1 MRYPRLPNPLFVYIV
16 TQRLLRVL
24 LAGLVFGG
32 VASPGAAGEPPPDTD
47 PVIESTWHECDH
59 PVVAGDSEIQGP
71 GGLPAHPV
79 APSKMTLSL
88 AECLDLA
95 AQRQPRIAAQQA
107 WLAAAEDGYRALLTL
122 GPLASLDKELPIRRK
137 QAALGVRAASAGLSE
152 AERSTVYAVTR
163 GYLTVQYARQ
173 QERLADRVVEH
184 LTTIRKT
191 AQDMLSSGARDVTAV
206 DVNRSSVYVHLAK
219 TRQIEASHGV
229 KRALASLKE
238 AIGLEPE
245 ACLDLLPG
253 HLNPP
258 EPNLC
263 EGDVVAWALERRGG
277 LIQAAVFAEVACLEV
292 KAQGLSC
299 RNRMQTFAA
308 GSDIHSHPIP
318 PEIRN
323 AEYRPGGIP
332 PGMPTFLAGTR
343 AERMKHAQ
351 DLYQRGQAVVEA
363 TRNLIVLEAEDTFV
377 RWQQALRQAREA
389 RQAADDA
396 DKVADS
402 LTRDFT
408 TGLKV
413 KVEDVVNARVLASQA
428 RSQYNQYRHREAL
441 ALVELERVTAGGFSA
456 GLVDPGKAQVLPA
469 PHEDSGDR

>member
-1 MRYPRLPNPLFVYIV
+1 MRYPRVSNPLFVCIV
-16 TQRLLRVL
+16 TQRLVGVL

-47 PVIESTWHECDH
+47 PVIESTWHECPH
-59 PVVAGDSEIQGP
+59 PVVDEDSEIQVP
-71 GGLPAHPV
+71 EGLPAHAA
-79 APSKMTLSL
+79 APSKITLSL

-95 AQRQPRIAAQQA
+95 AQRQPRIAAQRA
-107 WLAAAEDGYRALLTL
+107 SLAAAEDGYRALLTL

-137 QAALGVRAASAGLSE
+137 QAALGVRAASAGLAG
-152 AERSTVYAVTR
+152 AEQITVYAVTR
-163 GYLTVQYARQ
+163 SYLTVQYARQ
-173 QERLADRVVEH
+173 QEQLADGVVER
-184 LTTIRKT
+184 LTTIRKS

-206 DVNRSSVYVHLAK
+206 DVNRSSVYLHLAK

-238 AIGLEPE
+238 AIGLGPE
-245 ACLDLLPG
+245 ACLDIPPG
-253 HLNPP
+253 QLNPP

-277 LIQAAVFAEVACLEV
+277 LIQAQVFAEVACLEV
-292 KAQGLSC
+292 AAQELSC

-308 GSDIHSHPIP
+308 GSDIHSHLIP

-323 AEYRPGGIP
+323 GEYRPEGVP
-332 PGMPTFLAGTR
+332 PEMPTFLAGTR
-343 AERMKHAQ
+343 PERMKHAQ
-351 DLYQRGQAVVEA
+351 DLYQRAQAVVEV
-363 TRNLIVLEAEDTFV
+363 TRNLIVLEAEDAFV
-377 RWQQALRQAREA
+377 RWQEASRQAREA

-428 RSQYNQYRHREAL
+428 RSQYNQFRHREAL
-441 ALVELERVTAGGFSA
+441 ALVDLERATAGGFCA
-456 GLVDPGKAQVLPA
+456 GLVDTGKAQVLPA
-469 PHEDSGDR
+469 PRKDNGDR

>member
-1 MRYPRLPNPLFVYIV
+1 
-16 TQRLLRVL
+16 
-24 LAGLVFGG
+24 
-32 VASPGAAGEPPPDTD
+32 
-47 PVIESTWHECDH
+47 
-59 PVVAGDSEIQGP
+59 
-71 GGLPAHPV
+71 
-79 APSKMTLSL
+79 LSL

-95 AQRQPRIAAQQA
+95 AQRQPRIAAQRA

-122 GPLASLDKELPIRRK
+122 GPLASLDKELPVRRK
-137 QAALGVRAASAGLSE
+137 QAALGVRAASAGLAE
-152 AERSTVYAVTR
+152 AERNTVYAVTR
-163 GYLTVQYARQ
+163 SYLTVQYARQ
-173 QERLADRVVEH
+173 QERLADRVVER

-206 DVNRSSVYVHLAK
+206 DVNRSSVYLRLAK
-219 TRQIEASHGV
+219 TRQIEAIQGV
-229 KRALASLKE
+229 KRALAALKE

-245 ACLDLLPG
+245 ACLDLPPG
-253 HLNPP
+253 DLNPP
-258 EPNLC
+258 EPKLC

-277 LIQAAVFAEVACLEV
+277 LVQTAVFAEVACLEV
-292 KAQGLSC
+292 EAQGLSC

-332 PGMPTFLAGTR
+332 PGMPTFLVGTR
-343 AERMKHAQ
+343 GERMKHAQ
-351 DLYQRGQAVVEA
+351 DLYERALAVVEA

-377 RWQQALRQAREA
+377 RWQQASRQAREA

-413 KVEDVVNARVLASQA
+413 KVEDVVNARVLAAQV

-456 GLVDPGKAQVLPA
+456 GLVVTGKAQVLSA
-469 PHEDSGDR
+469 PHEDSGGR